1 MYLLD
6 TNALLYFLY
15 DSEKL
20 SAKASEVIYHSNE
33 KISVSIVSMWEIAI
47 KSSIGKLKIRSSI
60 SKIAETCE
68 KEQFDILSIKPF
80 HLDEIGR
87 LPMIHGDPFD
97 RLIISQAIAEN
108 MVIITKDRTIP
119 LYHVDIL
126 WQPKNKQKCE
136 RTECERDHCRLSCSG
151 SGFGILLGKD

>member
-6 TNALLYFLY
+6 TNALLFFLY

-20 SAKASEVIYHSNE
+20 SKRASEVIYHNDE
-33 KISVSIVSMWEIAI
+33 KICVSIVSLWEIAI
-47 KSSIGKLKIRSSI
+47 KSSIGKLEIKSSI

-97 RLIISQAIAEN
+97 RLIISQAIVEN
-108 MVIITKDRTIP
+108 LIIITKDGTIP
-119 LYHVDIL
+119 LYNVKVL
-126 WQPKNKQKCE
+126 W
-136 RTECERDHCRLSCSG
+136 
-151 SGFGILLGKD
+151 

>member
-20 SAKASEVIYHSNE
+20 SQKASDIIYHNDA
-33 KISVSIVSMWEIAI
+33 KICVSIVSMWEIAI
-47 KSSIGKLKIRSSI
+47 KSSIGKLEIRSSI

-68 KEQFDILSIKPF
+68 KEQIEILPIKPF

-87 LPMIHGDPFD
+87 LPAIHGDPFD
-97 RLIISQAIAEN
+97 RLIISQAISEN
-108 MVIITKDRTIP
+108 LVIVTKDETIP
-119 LYHVDIL
+119 LYHVNVL
-126 WQPKNKQKCE
+126 W
-136 RTECERDHCRLSCSG
+136 
-151 SGFGILLGKD
+151 

>member
-6 TNALLYFLY
+6 TNALLFFLY
-15 DSEKL
+15 DSEKF
-20 SAKASEVIYHSNE
+20 SKRVSDVIYHNDE

-47 KSSIGKLKIRSSI
+47 KSSIGKLKIKSSI

-97 RLIISQAIAEN
+97 RLIISQAIAED
-108 MVIITKDRTIP
+108 MIIITKDGTIP
-119 LYHVDIL
+119 RYDVKVL
-126 WQPKNKQKCE
+126 W
-136 RTECERDHCRLSCSG
+136 
-151 SGFGILLGKD
+151 

>member
-20 SAKASEVIYHSNE
+20 SKKASEVIYHNDE

-47 KSSIGKLKIRSSI
+47 KSSIGKLEIKSSI
-60 SKIAETCE
+60 SKIADICE
-68 KEQFDILSIKPF
+68 KEQLEILSIKPF
-80 HLDEIGR
+80 HLDEISH
-87 LPMIHGDPFD
+87 LPLIHGDPFD

-108 MVIITKDRTIP
+108 LVIITKDRTIP
-119 LYHVDIL
+119 QYNVKVL
-126 WQPKNKQKCE
+126 W
-136 RTECERDHCRLSCSG
+136 
-151 SGFGILLGKD
+151 

>member
-20 SAKASEVIYHSNE
+20 SRRASDIIYYNDE

-47 KSSIGKLKIRSSI
+47 KSSIGKLKIKSSI
-60 SKIAETCE
+60 SKIVETC
-68 KEQFDILSIKPF
+68 KNEQFEILPIKPF

-87 LPMIHGDPFD
+87 LPAIHGDPFD
-97 RLIISQAIAEN
+97 RLIISQAISEN
-108 MVIITKDRTIP
+108 LVIITKDGTIP
-119 LYHVDIL
+119 MYNVKVL
-126 WQPKNKQKCE
+126 W
-136 RTECERDHCRLSCSG
+136 
-151 SGFGILLGKD
+151 

>member
-15 DSEKL
+15 DSGKL
-20 SAKASEVIYHSNE
+20 SKRASEIIYHNDE

-47 KSSIGKLKIRSSI
+47 KSSIGKLEIKSSI
-60 SKIAETCE
+60 SKIVGTCE
-68 KEQFDILSIKPF
+68 NEQFEILPIKPF

-87 LPMIHGDPFD
+87 LPPIHGDPFD

-108 MVIITKDRTIP
+108 LIIITKDGTIP
-119 LYHVDIL
+119 MYNVKVL
-126 WQPKNKQKCE
+126 W
-136 RTECERDHCRLSCSG
+136 
-151 SGFGILLGKD
+151 

>member
-20 SAKASEVIYHSNE
+20 SPKASEVIYGSAE

-47 KSSIGKLKIRSSI
+47 KSSIGKLEIKSSI
-60 SKIAETCE
+60 SRIVETCE
-68 KEQFDILSIKPF
+68 KEQLGILPIKPF
-80 HLDEIGR
+80 HLDEIGQ
-87 LPMIHGDPFD
+87 LPQIHGDPFD

-108 MVIITKDRTIP
+108 LVIIIKDGIIP
-119 LYHVDIL
+119 QYNVRVL
-126 WQPKNKQKCE
+126 W
-136 RTECERDHCRLSCSG
+136 
-151 SGFGILLGKD
+151 

>member
-6 TNALLYFLY
+6 TNALLFFLY
-15 DSEKL
+15 DSEKF
-20 SAKASEVIYHSNE
+20 SKRASDIIYYNNE
-33 KISVSIVSMWEIAI
+33 KICVSIVSLWEIAI
-47 KSSIGKLKIRSSI
+47 KSSIGKLEIKSSI

-97 RLIISQAIAEN
+97 RLIISQAIAEKLI
-108 MVIITKDRTIP
+108 IITKDGTIP
-119 LYHVDIL
+119 LYNVKVL
-126 WQPKNKQKCE
+126 W
-136 RTECERDHCRLSCSG
+136 
-151 SGFGILLGKD
+151 

>member
-20 SAKASEVIYHSNE
+20 SKRASEIIYHNDE

-47 KSSIGKLKIRSSI
+47 KSSIGKLEIKSSI
-60 SKIAETCE
+60 SKIVETCE
-68 KEQFDILSIKPF
+68 NEQFEILPIKPF

-87 LPMIHGDPFD
+87 LPTIHGDPFD
-97 RLIISQAIAEN
+97 RLIISQAISEN
-108 MVIITKDRTIP
+108 LVIITKDGTIP
-119 LYHVDIL
+119 MYNIKVL
-126 WQPKNKQKCE
+126 W
-136 RTECERDHCRLSCSG
+136 
-151 SGFGILLGKD
+151 

>member
-6 TNALLYFLY
+6 TNALLFFLY

-20 SAKASEVIYHSNE
+20 SKRALDVIYHDDE

-47 KSSIGKLKIRSSI
+47 KSSIGKLEIKSSI
-60 SKIAETCE
+60 SRIAQTCE
-68 KEQFDILSIKPF
+68 REQFDVLPIKPF

-97 RLIISQAIAEN
+97 RLIISQSIAEN
-108 MVIITKDRTIP
+108 LIIITKDRTIP
-119 LYHVDIL
+119 LYNVKVL
-126 WQPKNKQKCE
+126 W
-136 RTECERDHCRLSCSG
+136 
-151 SGFGILLGKD
+151 

>member
-6 TNALLYFLY
+6 TNALLFFLY

-20 SAKASEVIYHSNE
+20 SKRALDVIYHDDE

-47 KSSIGKLKIRSSI
+47 KSSIGKLEIKSSI
-60 SKIAETCE
+60 SRIAQTCE
-68 KEQFDILSIKPF
+68 REQFDILSIKPF

-97 RLIISQAIAEN
+97 RLIISQSIAEN
-108 MVIITKDRTIP
+108 LIIITKDRTIP
-119 LYHVDIL
+119 LYNVKVL
-126 WQPKNKQKCE
+126 W
-136 RTECERDHCRLSCSG
+136 
-151 SGFGILLGKD
+151 

>member
-20 SAKASEVIYHSNE
+20 SQKASDIIYHNDT
-33 KISVSIVSMWEIAI
+33 KICVSIVSMWEIAI
-47 KSSIGKLKIRSSI
+47 KSSIGKLQIKSSI

-68 KEQFDILSIKPF
+68 KEQFEILPIKPF

-87 LPMIHGDPFD
+87 LPAVHGDPFD
-97 RLIISQAIAEN
+97 RLIISQAISEN
-108 MVIITKDRTIP
+108 LIIVTKDETIP
-119 LYHVDIL
+119 LYNVNVL
-126 WQPKNKQKCE
+126 W
-136 RTECERDHCRLSCSG
+136 
-151 SGFGILLGKD
+151 